1 MNSKFYAVVR
11 LLPLKVFLLFVG
23 FWLLGLAMS
32 ILAMTDLFTEPLFQ
46 RKNTMMIYLNF
57 SATGIMVSVMIA
69 YFTARRKR
77 RTSSM

>member
-1 MNSKFYAVVR
+1 MNSKFYEVVR

-23 FWLLGLAMS
+23 FWLLGLTMS

-57 SATGIMVSVMIA
+57 SATGIMVTVLIA

-77 RTSSM
+77 RTSKM